1 MIVVIVH
8 AKNVCDTT
16 LSIGPP
22 RAGVE
27 ALRSRSSRQRRKWV
41 HDIVRAARP
50 VQPEI
55 DVGLRTPPSSS
66 ATSTPAPD
74 QERTGARPAGLPKI
88 VNQPQNH
95 CIGAI
100 LPASHVVRVLS
111 GTRHGRA

>member
-8 AKNVCDTT
+8 AKNVCDTA

-22 RAGVE
+22 RTGVE

-50 VQPEI
+50 VQSE
-55 DVGLRTPPSSS
+55 VNVVLRPPSTASAPATCSS
-66 ATSTPAPD
+66 APD

-88 VNQPQNH
+88 VNQPQDH
-95 CIGAI
+95 RIGAA
-100 LPASHVVRVLS
+100 LRGSHVVKVLP
-111 GTRHGRA
+111 